1 MARIT
6 PQDTETHIMG
16 AGATQYGW
24 YLGSDWNYEYGDDL
38 DAPDDWERTYEME
51 DPESEGTIIVTVNHD
66 ALMITIR
73 KIASGEGGTNRT
85 CIEECK
91 RFLADPEDADF
102 DAYSADEVLQ
112 VLAYGRVVF
121 V

>member
-16 AGATQYGW
+16 AGATAYSW
-24 YLGSDWNYEYGDDL
+24 YLDSEWNYEYDDDL
-38 DAPDDWERTYEME
+38 NAPDNWERTYQME
-51 DPESEGTIIVTVNHD
+51 DPEKDGAITVTVNHD
-66 ALMITIR
+66 VLMITMR
-73 KIASGEGGTNRT
+73 KIANSEGSTSRT
-85 CIEECK
+85 CIEQCK

-102 DAYSADEVLQ
+102 DADSADEVLQ
-112 VLAYGRVVF
+112 VLAYGRVVY